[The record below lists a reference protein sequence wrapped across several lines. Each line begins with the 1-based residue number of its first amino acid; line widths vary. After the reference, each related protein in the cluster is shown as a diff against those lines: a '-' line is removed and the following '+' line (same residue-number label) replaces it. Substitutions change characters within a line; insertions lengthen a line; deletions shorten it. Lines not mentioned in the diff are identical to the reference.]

1 MGTSSTTDE
10 PSHQVSLDIEKLAK
24 SVKDELEISNPF
36 SDTCCIYKVPERL
49 RAVNEKACTPRLVSI
64 GPIHHGN
71 EKLKAMED
79 HKRMYLK
86 QFLAQSEV
94 SVERFIEL
102 IKEKET
108 RLRNCYA
115 ETNGFSSEYFIK
127 MILMDAAFV
136 IMFLLK
142 YKYRDFRGSRD
153 SIFYP
158 PYKRLEVGN
167 DICLLENQLPFFI
180 LEELCGLSPIYGN
193 SPKPTL
199 IELTHSFFT
208 TAFDSWAVGDILG
221 RVDFSEVKHLVD
233 FLTIYHR
240 PTEQEQYGE
249 LEVITVPSVKE
260 LHQAGVKELNEK
272 ACTPRVV
279 SIGPIHHGN
288 EKLKAMEDHKR
299 MYLKEFIARTKYEYN
314 CSNFR
319 RRRDSIFYPPYKI
332 EDVKIDI
339 CLLENQL
346 PFFILEELCG
356 LSPIFGNPPK
366 PTLIGL
372 THWFFSNE
380 WGSWAVGEY
389 LGRVDFSEVKHLV
402 DFLTIYHRPTEQ
414 QQFGELEVLT
424 APSVKELHQAGV
436 KFVLSSS
443 KHLLDIKFDRNK
455 GILEIPR
462 LQLQGRTEIMLR
474 NMQAFEQCHGLKDGY
489 VGDYIFLMGLFV
501 SASKDVEMLVENRI
515 IDNWL
520 PSNEEVV
527 QLFYNLNIGN
537 FVSRED
543 FLFEGLIKDLNAF
556 CERPWNKWR
565 AKYFKT
571 PWAAISFSGAVIGLI
586 LTVIQS
592 VCSILQ
598 VV

>member
-1 MGTSSTTDE
+1 MESGRPSSTNHE
-10 PSHQVSLDIEKLAK
+10 LSHQVSLDIDRLAQ
-24 SVKDELEISNPF
+24 SVTEELEISNPF
-36 SDTCCIYKVPERL
+36 SDTWCIYKVPERL
-49 RAVNEKACTPRLVSI
+49 RELNEKAYTPRLVSI

-86 QFLAQSEV
+86 EFIARTKV
-94 SVERFIEL
+94 SVKGFIEL
-102 IKEKET
+102 IKVKET

-142 YKYRDFRGSRD
+142 WTCTDFRESRD

-158 PYKRLEVGN
+158 PYKSV
-167 DICLLENQLPFFI
+167 D
-180 LEELCGLSPIYGN
+180 
-193 SPKPTL
+193 
-199 IELTHSFFT
+199 
-208 TAFDSWAVGDILG
+208 V
-221 RVDFSEVKHLVD
+221 RV
-233 FLTIYHR
+233 
-240 PTEQEQYGE
+240 
-249 LEVITVPSVKE
+249 
-260 LHQAGVKELNEK
+260 
-272 ACTPRVV
+272 
-279 SIGPIHHGN
+279 
-288 EKLKAMEDHKR
+288 
-299 MYLKEFIARTKYEYN
+299 
-314 CSNFR
+314 
-319 RRRDSIFYPPYKI
+319 
-332 EDVKIDI
+332 DI

-356 LSPIFGNPPK
+356 LSPIFGNSPK
-366 PTLIGL
+366 ATLIWL

-414 QQFGELEVLT
+414 QQFGEHEVLT

-436 KFVLSSS
+436 KFLLSSS

-455 GILEIPR
+455 GRLEFPR
-462 LQLQGRTEIMLR
+462 LQLDDRTEIIIR
-474 NMQAFEQCHGLKDGY
+474 NMQAFEQCHGLKHGY

-515 IDNWL
+515 IENWL

-527 QLFYNLNIGN
+527 QLFYNLNKQNSVWSGT
-537 FVSRED
+537 
-543 FLFEGLIKDLNAF
+543 FLFKGLIKDLNAF
-556 CERPWNKWR
+556 CERPWNKWK
-565 AKYFKT
+565 ANLKQKYFNT
-571 PWAAISFSGAVIGLI
+571 PWAAVSVSGAVILLI

-592 VCSILQ
+592 VCSILE

>member
-1 MGTSSTTDE
+1 MESGRPSSTNHE
-10 PSHQVSLDIEKLAK
+10 LSHQVPLDIDRLAQ
-24 SVKDELEISNPF
+24 SVTEELEISNPF
-36 SDTCCIYKVPERL
+36 PDTWCIYKVPERL
-49 RAVNEKACTPRLVSI
+49 RELNEKAYTPRLVSI

-86 QFLAQSEV
+86 EFIARTQV
-94 SVERFIEL
+94 SVKGFIEL
-102 IKEKET
+102 IKDKET
-108 RLRNCYA
+108 ELRNCYA

-142 YKYRDFRGSRD
+142 WTYKDFRGSRD

-158 PYKRLEVGN
+158 PYKSV
-167 DICLLENQLPFFI
+167 D
-180 LEELCGLSPIYGN
+180 
-193 SPKPTL
+193 
-199 IELTHSFFT
+199 
-208 TAFDSWAVGDILG
+208 V
-221 RVDFSEVKHLVD
+221 RV
-233 FLTIYHR
+233 
-240 PTEQEQYGE
+240 
-249 LEVITVPSVKE
+249 
-260 LHQAGVKELNEK
+260 
-272 ACTPRVV
+272 
-279 SIGPIHHGN
+279 
-288 EKLKAMEDHKR
+288 
-299 MYLKEFIARTKYEYN
+299 
-314 CSNFR
+314 
-319 RRRDSIFYPPYKI
+319 
-332 EDVKIDI
+332 DI

-356 LSPIFGNPPK
+356 LSPIFCNPPK
-366 PTLIGL
+366 ATLIRL
-372 THWFFSNE
+372 AHLFFSNE

-414 QQFGELEVLT
+414 QQYGKLEVLA
-424 APSVKELHQAGV
+424 APSLKELHQAGV

-455 GILEIPR
+455 GRLEFPR
-462 LQLQGRTEIMLR
+462 LQLDDRTEIIIR
-474 NMQAFEQCHGLKDGY
+474 NMQAFEQCHGLKHGY

-515 IDNWL
+515 IENWL

-527 QLFYNLNIGN
+527 QLFYNLNKQNSVWSGT
-537 FVSRED
+537 
-543 FLFEGLIKDLNAF
+543 FLFKGLIKDLNAF
-556 CERPWNKWR
+556 CERPCNKWK
-565 AKYFKT
+565 ASLKQNYFNT
-571 PWAAISFSGAVIGLI
+571 PWAAVSVSGAVILLI